1 MSLLEAKRIAGEME
15 LGGYSDWRV
24 PTIKELY
31 TLIDFRGY
39 TGFSGRRQMKR
50 VPSNATPFINTDYFD
65 FAYGDT
71 ASGER
76 YIDAQWLSSTEYVH
90 TTMAGN
96 RTLFGVN
103 FADGRIKGY
112 GYQRPRGGE
121 SVSNT

>member
-76 YIDAQWLSSTEYVH
+76 
-90 TTMAGN
+90 
-96 RTLFGVN
+96 
-103 FADGRIKGY
+103 
-112 GYQRPRGGE
+112 
-121 SVSNT
+121 